1 MEKTA
6 VESRYLIITGGIG
19 GAKLALGLAHILD
32 PDEVLFAVNTGDDFE
47 HLGLS
52 ISPDLDTL
60 VYTLADMNNKETG

>member
-32 PDEVLFAVNTGDDFE
+32 PDEVLFAVNIRKASGCHE
-47 HLGLS
+47 GCRGPAVLS
-52 ISPDLDTL
+52 RRGIR
-60 VYTLADMNNKETG
+60 